1 MSGLRNRPCVCW
13 SARCTDWRSWNSSVD
28 PGDFTR
34 TCMDAGAASLIGV
47 DSSAEMLR
55 HAPALRHV
63 RYVHAAMETLER
75 PPASVDLVYSSMAL
89 HFMEG
94 VSDVFSRTAAW
105 IRPGGH
111 QPGRLDRRRTRG
123 PRLVRGSISR
133 RRAAAGSAR
142 RLGDCP
148 LASVRKQSDYDGR
161 RRGFSAGTAR
171 RAVRCPGWMAAGA
184 GCDGEKPRTA
194 SHFRYAPHSGLAG
207 ASTSP
212 SRLSLMSE
220 STRTPRRGP

>member
-1 MSGLRNRPCVCW
+1 MSGLRNRPCICW

-111 QPGRLDRRRTRG
+111 LVVTIEHPLVAATSRGDWIDDGRGALAWSVDQSLEEG
-123 PRLVRGSISR
+123 PRRDQRGDLVIVRWHRSVSSR
-133 RRAAAGSAR
+133 ITMAVAAGFQLE
-142 RLGDCP
+142 RLVEPCGVQDGWQQA
-148 LASVRKQSDYDGR
+148 LAVMAKNHGR
-161 RRGFSAGTAR
+161 PAILG
-171 RAVRCPGWMAAGA
+171 M
-184 GCDGEKPRTA
+184 
-194 SHFRYAPHSGLAG
+194 
-207 ASTSP
+207 
-212 SRLSLMSE
+212 RL
-220 STRTPRRGP
+220 TPD